1 MKKEYT
7 APEVEIIKFSADK
20 PLMDMEPKG
29 THEGG
34 GPGADYGSD
43 QL

>member
-20 PLMDMEPKG
+20 PLMDMEPKDIL
-29 THEGG
+29 EGG
-34 GPGADYGSD
+34 GPGDEYGSD